1 MQCEKLRKKRQT
13 FMGSF
18 RVAHGSAIDDVD
30 QRIVQAKTALSE
42 VTRDLTE
49 RLVRWREIE
58 RLCGFPIVSNRG
70 LDQLQSSLIAN
81 HLLSHTS
88 SMTRTNSEGTLN
100 ESEPD
105 SL

>member
-1 MQCEKLRKKRQT
+1 
-13 FMGSF
+13 MGSF

-30 QRIVQAKTALSE
+30 QRIVQAKAALSE

-49 RLVRWREIE
+49 RLLRWRSIE
-58 RLCGFPIVSNRG
+58 QLCGFNVVNNRG

-81 HLLSHTS
+81 HLLSGPGS
-88 SMTRTNSEGTLN
+88 SMTRTNSEGTIN

-105 SL
+105 SM